1 MAQNRVNRGK
11 DFEGQVHDGFLQIP
25 GVSID
30 RLPDPMAGYA
40 GVKNICDF
48 IVYNY
53 PCQYYIE
60 CKSCYGNTMSIHS
73 NDPKKR
79 YGNITNNQWE
89 GLLDKSKKPGVRAG
103 ILVWF
108 IDHDVTYWIDI
119 RLLQKWR
126 DAGHKSI
133 PHFPEWV
140 DFTSETDDMWTIIEG
155 KKRRVLFDYDF
166 TWFLKEFGSDEHC
179 PLSV

>member
-1 MAQNRVNRGK
+1 VAQNRVNRGK
-11 DFEGQVHDGFLQIP
+11 DFEGQVQAGFERLCN
-25 GVSID
+25 VSID

-48 IVYNY
+48 IVYKQ
-53 PCQYYIE
+53 PRQYYIE

-73 NDPKKR
+73 NNPKKM

-89 GLLDKSKKPGVRAG
+89 GLLEKSKIPGVRAG

-119 RLLQKWR
+119 RLLQKHR
-126 DAGHKSI
+126 EAGHKSI
-133 PHFPEWV
+133 AYYADWI
-140 DFTSETDDMWTIIEG
+140 DFTQETDALWTRIKSE
-155 KKRRVLFDYDF
+155 KRRVLFDYDF
-166 TWFLKEFGSDEHC
+166 TRFFEEI
-179 PLSV
+179 

>member
-1 MAQNRVNRGK
+1 MAQDRVNRGK

-48 IVYNY
+48 MVYNY
-53 PCQYYIE
+53 PTLYYIE

-73 NDPKKR
+73 NNPKKM

-89 GLLDKSKKPGVRAG
+89 GLLDKSEKPGVKAG

-108 IDHDVTYWIDI
+108 IDHDETFWIDI
-119 RLLQKWR
+119 RLLKKHR
-126 DAGHKSI
+126 DAGNKSI
-133 PHFPEWV
+133 SYWCDWV
-140 DFTSETDDMWTIIEG
+140 DFTQETGEMWTRIEG
-155 KKRRVLFDYDF
+155 SKRRVLFDYDF
-166 TWFLKEFGSDEHC
+166 IPFFEEIK
-179 PLSV
+179 

>member
-11 DFEGQVHDGFLQIP
+11 DFEGQVQAGFEAIP

-48 IVYNY
+48 IVFKS
-53 PCQYYIE
+53 PTQYYIE

-73 NDPKKR
+73 NDPKRK

-89 GLLDKSKKPGVRAG
+89 GLLEKSKIPGVRAG

-108 IDHDVTYWIDI
+108 IDHDETYWIDI
-119 RLLQKWR
+119 RLLQKHR
-126 DAGHKSI
+126 DKGYKSI
-133 PHFPEWV
+133 AHYCDWV
-140 DFTSETDDMWTIIEG
+140 DYTARCGDMWTIIQGE
-155 KKRRVLFDYDF
+155 KRRVKFDYDF
-166 TWFLKEFGSDEHC
+166 IPFLEEIQ
-179 PLSV
+179 

>member
-1 MAQNRVNRGK
+1 MAQNKVNRGK

-25 GVSID
+25 DVSID

-48 IVYNY
+48 LVYKFPN
-53 PCQYYIE
+53 QYYIE

-73 NDPKKR
+73 NDPRKK

-108 IDHDVTYWIDI
+108 IDHDDTYWIDI

-133 PHFPEWV
+133 KFFSDWSELDPH
-140 DFTSETDDMWTIIEG
+140 SELWTRICG

-166 TWFLKEFGSDEHC
+166 IPFFEEINDG
-179 PLSV
+179 V

>member
-40 GVKNICDF
+40 GVKNICDY
-48 IVYNY
+48 IVYKY
-53 PCQYYIE
+53 PLQYYIE

-73 NDPKKR
+73 NNPKNK

-89 GLLDKSKKPGVRAG
+89 GLLDKSKIPGVRAG

-108 IDHDVTYWIDI
+108 IDHDLTFWIDI
-119 RLLQKWR
+119 RRLQEHR

-133 PHFPEWV
+133 SYRGDWI
-140 DFTSETDDMWTIIEG
+140 DFASDTDCMWTQIAG
-155 KKRRVLFDYDF
+155 TKRRVLFDYDF
-166 TWFLKEFGSDEHC
+166 EHFLEEMESYDFE
-179 PLSV
+179 

>member
-1 MAQNRVNRGK
+1 MATNKVNRGK
-11 DFEGQVHDGFLQIP
+11 DFEAQVQAGFEAIP

-48 IVYNY
+48 IVYKH
-53 PCQYYIE
+53 PHQYYVE
-60 CKSCYGNTMSIHS
+60 CKSCYGNTMSINS

-89 GLLDKSKKPGVRAG
+89 GLLEKSKIPGVRAG
-103 ILVWF
+103 ILLWF
-108 IDHDVTYWIDI
+108 VDHDVTYWLDI
-119 RLLQKWR
+119 RLLQRWK
-126 DAGHKSI
+126 DAGNKSI
-133 PHFPEWV
+133 PYYPEWV
-140 DFTSETDDMWTIIEG
+140 DFTEETDSQWSIIPG

-166 TWFLKEFGSDEHC
+166 TSFLKEIEYNERNG
-179 PLSV
+179 

>member
-11 DFEGQVHDGFLQIP
+11 DFEGQVHNGFSQIP

-48 IVYNY
+48 IVYKF
-53 PCQYYIE
+53 PLQYYVE
-60 CKSCYGNTMSIHS
+60 CKSCYGNTFSIHS
-73 NDPKKR
+73 NDPKKK

-89 GLLDKSKKPGVRAG
+89 GLLEKSKIPGVKAG
-103 ILVWF
+103 VLLWF
-108 IDHDVTYWIDI
+108 IDHDVTVWLDI
-119 RLLQKWR
+119 RLLQKHK
-126 DAGHKSI
+126 DEGHKSVAY
-133 PHFPEWV
+133 HCDWV
-140 DFTSETDDMWTIIEG
+140 DCTDETDNLWTWISG

-166 TWFLKEFGSDEHC
+166 EPFFREMENNDFE
-179 PLSV
+179 

>member
-1 MAQNRVNRGK
+1 MATNRVNRGK

-48 IVYNY
+48 IVYKK
-53 PCQYYIE
+53 PMQYYIE

-73 NDPKKR
+73 NDPKKK

-89 GLLDKSKKPGVRAG
+89 GLLDKAEKPGVRAG

-108 IDHDVTYWIDI
+108 IDHDETYWIDI
-119 RLLQKWR
+119 RLLQKHR
-126 DAGHKSI
+126 DKGYKSI
-133 PHFPEWV
+133 SFDCNFV
-140 DFTSETDDMWTIIEG
+140 DLLPETDKLWTRIVG
-155 KKRRVLFDYDF
+155 TKRRVLFDYDF
-166 TWFLKEFGSDEHC
+166 IPFFEEMESDD
-179 PLSV
+179 

>member
-11 DFEGQVHDGFLQIP
+11 DFEAQVQSGLEATP

-48 IVYNY
+48 IVYKY
-53 PCQYYIE
+53 PNQYYIE
-60 CKSCYGNTMSIHS
+60 CKSCYGNTFSINS
-73 NDPKKR
+73 NDPKKK

-89 GLLDKSKKPGVRAG
+89 GLLEKSKIPGVRAG
-103 ILVWF
+103 VLLWF
-108 IDHDVTYWIDI
+108 IDHDVTYWLDI
-119 RLLQKWR
+119 RLLQKWK
-126 DAGHKSI
+126 DLGNKSI
-133 PHFPEWV
+133 AYYPEWAGS
-140 DFTSETDDMWTIIEG
+140 TYPAGEMWTYLVG

-166 TWFLKEFGSDEHC
+166 NDFFREIADNGCE
-179 PLSV
+179 

>member
-1 MAQNRVNRGK
+1 VAQNRVNRGK
-11 DFEGQVHDGFLQIP
+11 DFEGQVQAGFEQIP

-48 IVYNY
+48 IVFKQ
-53 PCQYYIE
+53 PLQYYIE
-60 CKSCYGNTMSIHS
+60 CKSCYGNTLSIHS
-73 NDPKKR
+73 NDPKKK

-89 GLLDKSKKPGVRAG
+89 GLLEKSKIPGVRAG

-108 IDHDVTYWIDI
+108 IDWDETYWIDI
-119 RLLQKWR
+119 RLLQKHR
-126 DAGHKSI
+126 LAGHKSI
-133 PHFPEWV
+133 SYYCDWV
-140 DFTSETDDMWTIIEG
+140 DFMPETDKLWVRIVG

-166 TWFLKEFGSDEHC
+166 DDFLKEIEFHGCE
-179 PLSV
+179 

>member
-1 MAQNRVNRGK
+1 MAQNKVNRGK
-11 DFEGQVHDGFLQIP
+11 DFEAQVQAGFARLY

-48 IVYNY
+48 IVFKQ
-53 PCQYYIE
+53 PKQYYIE

-73 NDPKKR
+73 NNPKKM
-79 YGNITNNQWE
+79 YGNITNNQWD
-89 GLLDKSKKPGVRAG
+89 GLLEKSKIPGVKAG

-119 RLLQKWR
+119 QVLQRHR
-126 DAGHKSI
+126 DKGHKSI
-133 PHFPEWV
+133 SYFADWV
-140 DFTSETDDMWTIIEG
+140 DCTPETYDKWTIITG
-155 KKRRVLFDYDF
+155 TKRRVLFDYDF
-166 TWFLKEFGSDEHC
+166 TDFFKEI
-179 PLSV
+179 

>member
-11 DFEGQVHDGFLQIP
+11 DFEGQVYDGFAKID

-48 IVYNY
+48 LVYKY
-53 PCQYYIE
+53 PNQYYIE
-60 CKSCYGNTMSIHS
+60 CKSCYGNTLSIHS
-73 NDPKKR
+73 NDPKRK

-89 GLLDKSKKPGVRAG
+89 GLLEKSKIPGVRAG

-108 IDHDVTYWIDI
+108 IDHDETYWIDI
-119 RLLQKWR
+119 RLLQKHR
-126 DAGHKSI
+126 DNGNKSI
-133 PHFPEWV
+133 AYYADWV
-140 DFTSETDDMWTIIEG
+140 DFKEGTSELWTPISG

-166 TWFLKEFGSDEHC
+166 IPFFKEITA
-179 PLSV
+179 

>member
-40 GVKNICDF
+40 GIKNICDF
-48 IVYNY
+48 IVYNK
-53 PCQYYIE
+53 PNLYYIE

-73 NDPKKR
+73 NDPKKK

-89 GLLDKSKKPGVRAG
+89 GLRDKSTKPGVYAG
-103 ILVWF
+103 VLVWF
-108 IDHDVTYWIDI
+108 IDHDETFWIDI
-119 RLLQKWR
+119 RLLQMWR
-126 DAGHKSI
+126 DLGHKSI
-133 PHFPEWV
+133 SYYADWALEHGAYNL
-140 DFTSETDDMWTIIEG
+140 WTRIEG
-155 KKRRVLFDYDF
+155 EKRRVLFDYDF
-166 TWFLKEFGSDEHC
+166 IPFFKEIGDGC
-179 PLSV
+179 

>member
-11 DFEGQVHDGFLQIP
+11 DFEGQVQSGFEAIP

-48 IVYNY
+48 IVYRH

-73 NDPKKR
+73 NDQKR
-79 YGNITNNQWE
+79 KYGNITNNQWE
-89 GLLDKSKKPGVRAG
+89 GLLEKSKIPGVRAG

-108 IDHDVTYWIDI
+108 IDHDDTYWLDI
-119 RLLQKWR
+119 RLLQKHR
-126 DAGHKSI
+126 DKGHKSI
-133 PHFPEWV
+133 AHYCDWV
-140 DFTSETDDMWTIIEG
+140 DFTADCGDMWTIIQG

-166 TWFLKEFGSDEHC
+166 IPFFQEIEYHG
-179 PLSV
+179 

>member
-11 DFEGQVHDGFLQIP
+11 DFEGQVQAGFEMIP

-48 IVYNY
+48 IVYKY
-53 PCQYYIE
+53 PLQYYIE

-73 NDPKKR
+73 NNPKKA

-89 GLLDKSKKPGVRAG
+89 GLLEKSKIPGVRAG

-108 IDHDVTYWIDI
+108 IDHDATFWIDI
-119 RLLQKWR
+119 RLLEKYR
-126 DAGHKSI
+126 NAGNKSI
-133 PHFPEWV
+133 PYYPDWV
-140 DFTSETDDMWTIIEG
+140 DFTDETARQWTYIG
-155 KKRRVLFDYDF
+155 GRKKRVLFDYDF
-166 TWFLKEFGSDEHC
+166 VEFLKEMEFYGCE
-179 PLSV
+179 

>member
-48 IVYNY
+48 MVYKY
-53 PCQYYIE
+53 PLQYYIE

-73 NDPKKR
+73 NDPKRK

-89 GLLDKSKKPGVRAG
+89 GLLDKSKIKGVKAG

-119 RLLQKWR
+119 RLLQKHR
-126 DAGHKSI
+126 DAGYKSI
-133 PHFPEWV
+133 SYDC
-140 DFTSETDDMWTIIEG
+140 DFTDLKPETAEMWTIIDG

-166 TWFLKEFGSDEHC
+166 EPFFEEIESNEFE
-179 PLSV
+179 

>member
-48 IVYNY
+48 IVYKY
-53 PCQYYIE
+53 PYQVYIE

-73 NDPKKR
+73 NDPKKK

-89 GLLDKSKKPGVRAG
+89 GLLDKSKIQGVRAG

-108 IDHDVTYWIDI
+108 IDHDETYWIDI
-119 RLLQKWR
+119 RLLQKHR

-133 PHFPEWV
+133 SYYCDFV
-140 DFTSETDDMWTIIEG
+140 DLMPETDELWARIVGE
-155 KKRRVLFDYDF
+155 KRRVLFDYDF
-166 TWFLKEFGSDEHC
+166 IPFFKEIELYGK
-179 PLSV
+179 

>member
-11 DFEGQVHDGFLQIP
+11 DFEGQVRDGFLQIP

-40 GVKNICDF
+40 GVKNICDY
-48 IVYNY
+48 IVYKK
-53 PCQYYIE
+53 PMQYYIE

-73 NDPKKR
+73 NNPKNM

-89 GLLDKSKKPGVRAG
+89 GLLDKSQKPGVRAG

-108 IDHDVTYWIDI
+108 IDHDETFWIDI
-119 RLLQKWR
+119 RLLEKHR
-126 DAGHKSI
+126 NAGNKSI
-133 PHFPEWV
+133 AYYCDWV
-140 DFTSETDDMWTIIEG
+140 DFKDETDAMWSRIVGT
-155 KKRRVLFDYDF
+155 KRRVLFDYDF
-166 TWFLKEFGSDEHC
+166 TDFFKEMEYNEQTV
-179 PLSV
+179 SV